1 MRGGHV
7 LLEHIKKSMFS
18 GSWGWQ
24 VATMGNDSV
33 LCKGVM
39 IVEKGMRSGSM
50 CWLSLEMS
58 HRSTILCYEWIE
70 IEHRWGLGTW

>member
-50 CWLSLEMS
+50 CWLSLEMP
-58 HRSTILCYEWIE
+58 
-70 IEHRWGLGTW
+70 

>member
-1 MRGGHV
+1 M

-50 CWLSLEMS
+50 CWLSLEMP
-58 HRSTILCYEWIE
+58 
-70 IEHRWGLGTW
+70 

>member
-1 MRGGHV
+1 M

-33 LCKGVM
+33 LCKGVI

-50 CWLSLEMS
+50 CWLSLEMP
-58 HRSTILCYEWIE
+58 
-70 IEHRWGLGTW
+70 